1 MAQPSRTSTNGVLA
15 DSARPTAFRSQR
27 ACSCSALDSR
37 ELRARFVAAS
47 RSQINSKSALPHG
60 RQTMYTRPMILPLDS
75 TGRIY
80 VLEDEKGQVVGTGSR
95 EVCETLLYLM
105 GAGLAPVTDQA
116 QNLTRSNVR
125 AAITI

>member
-1 MAQPSRTSTNGVLA
+1 
-15 DSARPTAFRSQR
+15 
-27 ACSCSALDSR
+27 
-37 ELRARFVAAS
+37 
-47 RSQINSKSALPHG
+47 
-60 RQTMYTRPMILPLDS
+60 MYTAPMILPLES

-105 GAGLAPVTDQA
+105 GAGLTPVSDQTP
-116 QNLTRSNVR
+116 NISRSNVR